1 MWFTDI
7 ILVIVGIVAVVI
19 SYKISVDSEGTGEK
33 THEYGGSQLWSE
45 QDEKTIRKRIEKVM
59 EEKVD
64 VVLDQAEYSLSR
76 LSNEKMIS
84 MHEMSEQVLEKID
97 KNHSDVVFMY
107 NMLNEKETDLKK
119 LLNVVDRKVSSVKNE
134 IGGAEGLSVE
144 NADIPISKSGIS
156 AVRDASVQ
164 DVAMRSSAVR
174 EPAGHDASVRGPVG
188 SEAAGRS
195 AANMRSM
202 LANKGKTAGKAA
214 PPQAGGSAIS
224 RLAKRG
230 VVEPAPKKTAVS
242 RNMSVSDLLQLNAS
256 KSHEEEALAA
266 AGALHGEDGNASGG
280 PRDNKDRIV
289 ALYKRGKS
297 VLDISKELD
306 MGQGEV
312 QFIIDL
318 YGK

>member
-7 ILVIVGIVAVVI
+7 ILVIVGIVAVII
-19 SYKISVDSEGTGEK
+19 SYKISVDSESTGE
-33 THEYGGSQLWSE
+33 TVQSYGASQIWSE
-45 QDEKTIRKRIEKVM
+45 QDEKTIRKRVEKVM

-64 VVLDQAEYSLSR
+64 IVLDQAEDSLSR

-134 IGGAEGLSVE
+134 IGGAEGLSE
-144 NADIPISKSGIS
+144 GSEDIPISKSGIS

-164 DVAMRSSAVR
+164 DVAMRGVAMRESAVRDTSVRSLTGR
-174 EPAGHDASVRGPVG
+174 EPAGHG
-188 SEAAGRS
+188 AGAKHTMS
-195 AANMRSM
+195 
-202 LANKGKTAGKAA
+202 ANKGKTPEKPA
-214 PPQAGGSAIS
+214 PQVGGSAIS

-230 VVEPAPKKTAVS
+230 VVEPAPKKTSVS

-256 KSHEEEALAA
+256 SSQEEAFPADGTEA
-266 AGALHGEDGNASGG
+266 GEDSAGG
-280 PRDNKDRIV
+280 PRDHKDRIV
-289 ALYKRGKS
+289 ALYKAGKS

-318 YGK
+318 FGK

>member
-19 SYKISVDSEGTGEK
+19 SYKISVDSEGTGENVPG
-33 THEYGGSQLWSE
+33 YGGSQIWSE
-45 QDEKTIRKRIEKVM
+45 QDEKTIRKRVEKVM
-59 EEKVD
+59 EDKVD
-64 VVLDQAEYSLSR
+64 IVLDQAEDSLSR

-134 IGGAEGLSVE
+134 IGGAEGLSE
-144 NADIPISKSGIS
+144 EDIDIHVSKSGIS

-164 DVAMRSSAVR
+164 DVAMRGGAMRQSAS
-174 EPAGHDASVRGPVG
+174 HDVSARGSVRQESSGNSVP
-188 SEAAGRS
+188 A
-195 AANMRSM
+195 MRNIQ
-202 LANKGKTAGKAA
+202 ANKGKVPEKAA
-214 PPQAGGSAIS
+214 PQVGGSAIS

-230 VVEPAPKKTAVS
+230 VVEPAPKKTSVS
-242 RNMSVSDLLQLNAS
+242 RNMSVSDLLQLNARGN
-256 KSHEEEALAA
+256 HEEETDSAD
-266 AGALHGEDGNASGG
+266 GSYHGEDIAGG
-280 PRDNKDRIV
+280 PRSNKDRIV
-289 ALYKRGKS
+289 AFYKSGKS

>member
-19 SYKISVDSEGTGEK
+19 SYKISVDSEGTGENAPG
-33 THEYGGSQLWSE
+33 YGGSQIWSE
-45 QDEKTIRKRIEKVM
+45 QDEKTIRKRVEKVM
-59 EEKVD
+59 EDKVD
-64 VVLDQAEYSLSR
+64 IVLDQAEDSLSR

-134 IGGAEGLSVE
+134 IGGVEGFSE
-144 NADIPISKSGIS
+144 EDADIPISKSGIS

-164 DVAMRSSAVR
+164 DVAMRGSAMR
-174 EPAGHDASVRGPVG
+174 QSAGHDVSVRGSVG
-188 SEAAGRS
+188 HESSGHSVTA
-195 AANMRSM
+195 MRTM
-202 LANKGKTAGKAA
+202 QANKGKTPEKAA
-214 PPQAGGSAIS
+214 PQVGGSAIS

-230 VVEPAPKKTAVS
+230 VVEPAPKKTSVS
-242 RNMSVSDLLQLNAS
+242 RNMSVSDLLQLNSS
-256 KSHEEEALAA
+256 KNHEEETVSADESFPDEDAA
-266 AGALHGEDGNASGG
+266 GG

>member
-7 ILVIVGIVAVVI
+7 ILVIVGIVAVII
-19 SYKISVDSEGTGEK
+19 SYKISVDSEGTGESAQS
-33 THEYGGSQLWSE
+33 YGASQIWSE
-45 QDEKTIRKRIEKVM
+45 QDEKTIRRRVEKVM

-64 VVLDQAEYSLSR
+64 IVLDQAEDSLSR

-134 IGGAEGLSVE
+134 IGGADGLSEDVS
-144 NADIPISKSGIS
+144 DIPISKSGIS

-164 DVAMRSSAVR
+164 DVAMRGSTVRDASSHSVTGR
-174 EPAGHDASVRGPVG
+174 EPAGHG
-188 SEAAGRS
+188 AGAKRVIS
-195 AANMRSM
+195 G
-202 LANKGKTAGKAA
+202 NKGKMPEK
-214 PPQAGGSAIS
+214 PMPQAGGSAIS

-230 VVEPAPKKTAVS
+230 VVEPAPKKTSVS

-256 KSHEEEALAA
+256 GNHGEEAFPAD
-266 AGALHGEDGNASGG
+266 GSVSGEDAVGG
-280 PRDNKDRIV
+280 PGDHKERIV
-289 ALYKRGKS
+289 ALYKAGKS

-318 YGK
+318 FGK